1 MDETKKTK
9 KKKMNK
15 TMITLL
21 AVIIVLIFAIIGLL
35 VYRHFWGPIKLVGDK
50 EVTINL
56 GEKFKDPGTDPS
68 NSTVKSN
75 LDVNK
80 VGDYKIEYT
89 HGKYKLTRI
98 VHVVDSSQLVLGLR
112 GTQHTLVREGDPYI
126 EGGAFSFLK
135 GSGPVSDVKTSGKVD
150 TSKPGT
156 YKVKYTA
163 KAGGITKT
171 ITRDVEVVAKDK
183 FKADA
188 DGVPV
193 LMYHWV
199 YVDSD
204 IPDDLNDNYIH
215 ANLLEQHLK
224 YLTENGYYYPSWKE
238 LKAYIDGKIALPE
251 KSVIL
256 TFDDGAYRF
265 LMNGIPLL
273 EKYKVPATSYIIG
286 EQEGAYKVSTYA
298 NPYVD
303 FQSHTYGLHNAGS
316 VPGHRGLIANKSKSE
331 IVNDFKQIIG
341 IVGSNE
347 SFAYPYGDVTE
358 DGKAAA
364 AEVGYLCSFS
374 TNYGFVKPG
383 DDFRAL
389 DRIRTRG
396 SNSLETWI
404 STLS

>member
-1 MDETKKTK
+1 MNETTKTK

-35 VYRHFWGPIKLVGDK
+35 VYRHFLGPIKLVGDK

-56 GEKFKDPGTDPS
+56 GEKFKDPGTDPN

-89 HGKYKLTRI
+89 HGKYTLTRI
-98 VHVVDSSQLVLGLR
+98 VHVVDPSQLVLGLR

-126 EGGAFSFLK
+126 EGGAFAILK
-135 GSGPVSDVKTSGKVD
+135 GSGPVSDIKTSGKVD

-156 YKVKYTA
+156 YKVKYTST
-163 KAGGITKT
+163 AGGITKT

-183 FKADA
+183 FKADT

-199 YVDSD
+199 YPDEQV
-204 IPDDLNDNYIH
+204 PDDLNDNYIS
-215 ANLLEQHLK
+215 AGLLEQHLK

-238 LKAYIDGKIALPE
+238 LRAYIDGKIALPE

-256 TFDDGAYRF
+256 TFDDGTYLF
-265 LMNGIPLL
+265 MNNGIPLF
-273 EKYKVPATSYIIG
+273 EKYKIPAISFVIGQERGEEKIRNCASPYI
-286 EQEGAYKVSTYA
+286 
-298 NPYVD
+298 D
-303 FQSHTYGLHNAGS
+303 FQSHTYYLHNAGT
-316 VPGHRGLIANKSKSE
+316 VPGHRGIIANKTKAE
-331 IVNDFKQIIG
+331 IVEDFKKINAV
-341 IVGSNE
+341 VGSNE
-347 SFAYPYGDVTE
+347 AFAYPYGDVTE

-364 AEVGYLCSFS
+364 EEVGYLCSFS
-374 TNYGFVKPG
+374 TNYGLVHPG
-383 DDFRAL
+383 DNFRAL

-396 SNSLETWI
+396 SNSIQTWI